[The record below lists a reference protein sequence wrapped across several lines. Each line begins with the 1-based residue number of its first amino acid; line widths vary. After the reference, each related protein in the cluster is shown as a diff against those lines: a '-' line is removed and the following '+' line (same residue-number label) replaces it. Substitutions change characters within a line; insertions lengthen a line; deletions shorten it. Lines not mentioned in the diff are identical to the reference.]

1 MRKISFTKMH
11 GDGND
16 FVLIDDRAET
26 FPVHDHILLALLAT
40 PRTGI
45 ACEGV
50 ILLQKSSVADFRMV
64 FFNPDGTEADLCGNG
79 ARCVAAFAREIGAAR
94 EAKMRFETAAG
105 DVEAEVLD
113 EGLVRVSMPTPRLL
127 ADDFAVVG
135 VPHRIVPVE
144 NLAKTDVAG
153 DGRRIRL
160 DPAYAPDGTNVDF
173 VVYRP
178 PDRVDI
184 RTYERCVEEE
194 SGACGTGAV
203 AAAVVGVADYGLS
216 FPVRVRT
223 AMGYELVVDGKEE
236 DGAFSSLSLTGP
248 VRRVFDGEIDFD
260 ALDVVSE

>member
-1 MRKISFTKMH
+1 MGKVKFVKMH
-11 GDGND
+11 GAGND
-16 FVLIDDRAET
+16 FVLVDDRDGR
-26 FPVHDHILLALLAT
+26 FPCDNHRA
-40 PRTGI
+40 I
-45 ACEGV
+45 AAFAMRPGCIGCEGV
-50 ILLQKSSVADFRMV
+50 VLVQASTRADFRMT
-64 FFNPDGTEADLCGNG
+64 FYNPDGTEAELCGNG

-184 RTYERCVEEE
+184 RTYERGVEEE